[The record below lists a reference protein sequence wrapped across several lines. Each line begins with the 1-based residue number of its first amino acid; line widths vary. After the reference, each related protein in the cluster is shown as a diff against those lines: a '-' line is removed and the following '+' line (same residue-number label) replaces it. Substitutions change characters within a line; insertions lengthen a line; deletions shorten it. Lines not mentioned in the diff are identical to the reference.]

1 LGWLICQPF
10 LFDDGLQGI
19 DTEDR
24 VRPISDTLLDELTQ
38 KLVPEFQPEQVIL
51 FGLHAWG
58 TPDKSSWG

>member
-1 LGWLICQPF
+1 LGWLICQPN

-19 DTEDR
+19 NTEDR

-51 FGLHAWG
+51 FGSHAWG